1 MRVEKNPNEKK
12 KTTKKSI
19 VPIEINK
26 QNNLA
31 KLYRRTHINT
41 HTHKKHTETAY
52 CIGRTCFFSYLLNF
66 PLRRIDENDKT
77 KLN

>member
-41 HTHKKHTETAY
+41 HTHKDTPRPRIALEEHV
-52 CIGRTCFFSYLLNF
+52 FFL
-66 PLRRIDENDKT
+66 IC
-77 KLN
+77 